1 MNQPRK
7 LLVVHKADG
16 RFDVMLEIGGRT
28 MSKQVDERLG
38 EKVMDAA
45 QDAILG
51 VLVQSGFVLAQI
63 ATDAENVIL
72 DITGKA
78 NGGKLPSERAM
89 RLSATSARR

>member
-7 LLVVHKADG
+7 LLVVHKMDG

-51 VLVQSGFVLAQI
+51 VLVQSGFVRAQI
-63 ATDAENVIL
+63 AADAENVIL
-72 DITGKA
+72 DVTRRT
-78 NGGKLPSERAM
+78 NGGELPSERGV
-89 RLSATSARR
+89 RLSSTRARR